1 MRSAPAAAVALLLGC
16 GATGA
21 HEGATTAYARIV
33 ISGSTVRYSLTLA
46 DASRLGPAAQDPAAL
61 AQAVRAKVR
70 LANDGG
76 PCASTPAEVVPPA
89 MSSTGATVVVD
100 FACRGAVRSLAIRD
114 DLPDAL
120 GAELHTLA
128 KVEWPGGTAQFAF
141 AAEARDARFEI
152 AAGQPAAGGVGSSF
166 WLGVEHIPT
175 GYDHL
180 LFLLVLVLALGGG
193 GAWALVK
200 IITLRRARRVRRVS

>member
-1 MRSAPAAAVALLLGC
+1 MSRVRAAALAAALAGC
-16 GATGA
+16 TAAVA
-21 HEGATTAYARIV
+21 HEGATTAFARIV
-33 ISGSTVRYSLTLA
+33 VSGSTVRYSLTLA

-61 AQAVRAKVR
+61 AQAVRTKVR
-70 LANDGG
+70 FANDGE
-76 PCASTPAEVVPPA
+76 PCAPTPAEVVPPA
-89 MSSTGATVVVD
+89 VSSTGATVVVD
-100 FACRGAVRSLAIRD
+100 FACRGAVRTLAIRD

-152 AAGQPAAGGVGSSF
+152 AAGHPAARG
-166 WLGVEHIPT
+166 
-175 GYDHL
+175 GYDNL
-180 LFLLVLVLALGGG
+180 LFLLVLALGGG

-200 IITLRRARRVRRVS
+200 IIALRRARRFRRLS

>member
-1 MRSAPAAAVALLLGC
+1 MSCARAAALAAALAVC
-16 GATGA
+16 SAAGA
-21 HEGATTAYARIV
+21 HEGATTAFARIV
-33 ISGSTVRYSLTLA
+33 VSGATVRYSLTLA

-61 AQAVRAKVR
+61 AQAVRTKVR
-70 LANDGG
+70 FANDGE
-76 PCASTPAEVVPPA
+76 PCAPTPAEVVPPA
-89 MSSTGATVVVD
+89 VSSTGATVVVD
-100 FACRGAVRSLAIRD
+100 FACRGAVRTLAIRD

-152 AAGQPAAGGVGSSF
+152 AAGHPAARG
-166 WLGVEHIPT
+166 
-175 GYDHL
+175 GYDNL
-180 LFLLVLVLALGGG
+180 LFLLVLALGGG

-200 IITLRRARRVRRVS
+200 IIALRRARRFRRLS